1 LKPDLANLL
10 AYGTDDEEALSSA
23 FGENFERA
31 THLLCSI
38 HLKKTVEN
46 RLVEMSI
53 TGRIK
58 DDIVADIFGR
68 QVGDV
73 LRLGLSD
80 AESGRKNG
88 ANAM

>member
-1 LKPDLANLL
+1 
-10 AYGTDDEEALSSA
+10 
-23 FGENFERA
+23 
-31 THLLCSI
+31 
-38 HLKKTVEN
+38 
-46 RLVEMSI
+46 MSI